1 MNNQYYFWVS
11 STFILLAII
20 SVFAGFTAKGI
31 DFTAFTPWLSIKCA
45 LALSLM
51 VLFVQFIKIWAIYLL
66 ESTLKAKINKV
77 AQCTI

>member
-1 MNNQYYFWVS
+1 MNKQYYFWVS

-31 DFTAFTPWLSIKCA
+31 DFTAFAPWLSIKCA

-51 VLFVQFIKIWAIYLL
+51 VLFVQLPAIIIMF
-66 ESTLKAKINKV
+66 INKK
-77 AQCTI
+77 CSKNPE

>member
-1 MNNQYYFWVS
+1 MNKQYYFWVS

-31 DFTAFTPWLSIKCA
+31 YFTAFTPWLSIKCA

-51 VLFVQFIKIWAIYLL
+51 VLFVQLPAIIIMF
-66 ESTLKAKINKV
+66 INKK
-77 AQCTI
+77 CSKNPE